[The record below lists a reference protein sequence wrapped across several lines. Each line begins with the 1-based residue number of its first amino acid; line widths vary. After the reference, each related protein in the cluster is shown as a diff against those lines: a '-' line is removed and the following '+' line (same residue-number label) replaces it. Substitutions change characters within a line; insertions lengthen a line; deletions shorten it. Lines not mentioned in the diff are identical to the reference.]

1 MQPIRYICLN
11 DMSQGSNPAYNDGE
25 KMIRPLLYSYVL
37 LLALASTVPSAAQAQ
52 ILPAQAL
59 AGTRLDIVATGDVG
73 QVPDVAQIGAGVVT
87 QAGSAANAMAE
98 NARRTAATIAT
109 LKKAGIA
116 DRDIQ
121 TSAINL
127 SPQYKYADNQPPV
140 ITGYQASNR
149 LGVRFRDIRKAGGI
163 LDALVAAGANQID
176 GPSLSIDKPE
186 GLLDEAREKAMVAA
200 RARATLYAKAT
211 GLQVK
216 RIISISE
223 SVNEP
228 PRIYPMAMMA
238 RGKENADTA
247 IEPGEQKLS
256 VSVSVTF
263 ELN

>member
-1 MQPIRYICLN
+1 MQPPWCSYLN
-11 DMSQGSNPAYNDGE
+11 DMLRGSNPAFHDGE
-25 KMIRPLLYSYVL
+25 EMIRPFIYRHAL
-37 LLALASTVPSAAQAQ
+37 LLILATSVPFAAQAQ
-52 ILPAQAL
+52 LLPAPVL
-59 AGTRLDIVATGDVG
+59 VGTRLDIVATGDVS
-73 QVPDVAQIGAGVVT
+73 QVPDIAQVGAGVVT

-149 LGVRFRDIRKAGGI
+149 ISVRFRDIRKAGGI

-176 GPSLSIDKPE
+176 GPSFSIDKPE
-186 GLLDEAREKAMVAA
+186 AVLDEAREKAIVAA
-200 RARATLYAKAT
+200 RARAALYAKAT
-211 GLQVK
+211 GLRVK
-216 RIISISE
+216 RIVSISE

-228 PRIYPMAMMA
+228 PRVYPMAMMA
-238 RGKENADTA
+238 RAKESVDTA

-263 ELN
+263 ELE